1 MATIMK
7 NANTLR
13 KALNTG
19 SGLSFGAWQ
28 MLPGTHLS
36 RTIARAGFDW
46 ICIDCEHGNI
56 ADNEMH
62 ESVHA
67 VAACNVSPIVRIP
80 ANEGWMVK
88 RALDAGA
95 HGIIVPLLYS
105 VEDAKKL
112 VQTAKFPPYGK
123 RGFGSPFSMGAFDVK
138 GELSGFDY
146 MNNANENLLTIV
158 QIETK
163 EALDCV
169 EEIAKV
175 DGIDV
180 LFIGPWDLG
189 NNIGY
194 PVKGDFSPELKEA
207 IVRILKAAQ
216 SAGKKS
222 GIYCPSG
229 EVARQYADMGFQMIS
244 VVNDMTAIPVFMAES
259 LSKAKGSYGHAAA
272 QAVKG
277 AAYGAVDMVTQ
288 DKK

>member
-1 MATIMK
+1 MASVLK
-7 NANTLR
+7 NSNTLR
-13 KALNTG
+13 KALDTG

-36 RTIARAGFDW
+36 RSIARAGFDW
-46 ICIDCEHGNI
+46 ICIDTEHGNI

-67 VAACNVSPIVRIP
+67 VASVGVSPIVRIP

-105 VEDAKKL
+105 VEDARRL

-123 RGFGSPFSMGAFDVK
+123 RGFGSPFSMGAFDIK
-138 GELSGFDY
+138 GDLSGFDY
-146 MNNANENLLTIV
+146 MNNANANLLTIV

-163 EALDCV
+163 EALEVV

-189 NNIGY
+189 NNIGH
-194 PVKGDFSPELKEA
+194 PVQGDFSPELKAA
-207 IVRILKAAQ
+207 IARILKAAQ
-216 SAGKKS
+216 DAGKHS

-229 EVARQYADMGFQMIS
+229 EVARRYADEGFQMIS
-244 VVNDMTAIPVFMAES
+244 VVNDMTAIPVFMSES

-277 AAYGAVDMVTQ
+277 AAYGAANLVTQ
-288 DKK
+288 EKN